1 MAGSLIIRRARPVPL
16 TADPVAQVVDVLIRN
31 GRIAAVAESGTAA
44 AGFEDTGVPEIN
56 ADGRWLLPGL
66 WDGHVHLLQWAR
78 LRSKLDLSAA
88 ESAADLCA
96 RLAVIAAADEGD
108 QPLVGFGHRSAVW
121 PDLPLVADLDAV
133 TGDRPTAL
141 ISGDSHQCWFN
152 SAALRMLGLPPV
164 SGALSEDD
172 WFAIAPQVER
182 LSARESEHD
191 ACARALQDAADRGV
205 VGLVDFEFGDGWRRW
220 PHRFAAG
227 LDRLRIQV
235 SCYADE
241 LPQVLAAGLQTGDPL
256 DRSGRLTMGPF
267 KIISDGSLNTRT
279 AWCCQPYADHGDHP
293 GGDHGQSNQTPEE
306 LLELLQRSRIGGLQV
321 AVHAIG
327 DRAVSAAL
335 SAIEASGARGSIEHA
350 QLLQR
355 SDLQRMARASVV
367 ASVQPAHLLDDRDV
381 AEQVWPD
388 RTDRCFMFA
397 SMLQAGVTLRL
408 GSDAPVAPLDPWLA
422 MAAAV
427 HRSADDRPAWYADE
441 ALTAQQAL
449 AASTGGVAAVQA
461 GGRGDLVLV
470 DRDPLAGTGSA
481 DAARV
486 LRQLS
491 VGLTVVGGH
500 LVGGPL
506 SR

>member
-1 MAGSLIIRRARPVPL
+1 M
-16 TADPVAQVVDVLIRN
+16 
-31 GRIAAVAESGTAA
+31 
-44 AGFEDTGVPEIN
+44 
-56 ADGRWLLPGL
+56 
-66 WDGHVHLLQWAR
+66 
-78 LRSKLDLSAA
+78 
-88 ESAADLCA
+88 
-96 RLAVIAAADEGD
+96 
-108 QPLVGFGHRSAVW
+108 
-121 PDLPLVADLDAV
+121 
-133 TGDRPTAL
+133 
-141 ISGDSHQCWFN
+141 
-152 SAALRMLGLPPV
+152 
-164 SGALSEDD
+164 
-172 WFAIAPQVER
+172 
-182 LSARESEHD
+182 
-191 ACARALQDAADRGV
+191 
-205 VGLVDFEFGDGWRRW
+205 
-220 PHRFAAG
+220 
-227 LDRLRIQV
+227 
-235 SCYADE
+235 
-241 LPQVLAAGLQTGDPL
+241 
-256 DRSGRLTMGPF
+256 
-267 KIISDGSLNTRT
+267 
-279 AWCCQPYADHGDHP
+279 
-293 GGDHGQSNQTPEE
+293 
-306 LLELLQRSRIGGLQV
+306 

-397 SMLQAGVTLRL
+397 SMLRAGVTLRL

-470 DRDPLAGTGSA
+470 DQDPLAGTGSA

-491 VGLTVVGGH
+491 VGLTVVDGH